1 MAMQQSMRIS
11 RRTRIG
17 LVTVV
22 LAAAFSVAAFF
33 AHREIALAFNRESAA
48 DLARITL
55 ARAEIATDFAARRLG
70 EIYEVGHT
78 DCSREG
84 IEALN
89 HTVFSVGPIK
99 DILIAKGGRTC
110 SAVND
115 RDTLAQN
122 YRDPVDSVAARNP
135 SIVLNPLTLG
145 DKSAMAVT
153 WTFDDG
159 TLAMALLNTDALVY
173 DALPRE
179 LRETGAVR
187 LSLTNGRTVGAFE
200 GPQWQIGGD
209 TEKFEFRSGRY
220 PLVARVHI
228 PTVLLNEL
236 NMATSTAAK
245 LAAVAASLLLAFF
258 VARGIVPPDNAS
270 RRIRTALT
278 RGEIVPHFQPV
289 YDLRSGE
296 MKGFEV
302 LARWQRTDGSWISPT
317 AFVPLIEANGW
328 AEDLLEAMVRKTAQE
343 MQDILEVAPKLR
355 FAFNASPAQFSN
367 PDFCNRFLRTLHK
380 IGLDPHRVVLEI
392 TERQE
397 ISDPETARLC
407 TDKLR
412 GAGVAIAIDD
422 AGTGHNGLATIR
434 TLGAAILKIDKFF
447 VDGIEHDPRTATLV
461 RLLVNVAHE
470 YGMRVVAEGVEQNDQ
485 LGALAELGVDS
496 VQGFFL
502 CRPLDSTGAKQEYAR
517 HQAVLLR
524 DRVAAAGK
532 PDEAQGEPA
541 PMAASA

>member
-17 LVTVV
+17 LVTAV
-22 LAAAFSVAAFF
+22 LAALFLLAANY

-55 ARAEIATDFAARRLG
+55 ARAEIATDYATKRLG
-70 EIYEVGHT
+70 EIYEVGFA
-78 DCSREG
+78 DCSRES
-84 IEALN
+84 IEMLN
-89 HTVFSVGPIK
+89 HAVYSSGPIK
-99 DILIAKGGRTC
+99 DILIAKGSRIC

-122 YRDPVDSVAARNP
+122 YRDPVDGVAARNP
-135 SIVLNPLTLG
+135 SIVLNPLHMG
-145 DKSAMAVT
+145 DKAAMAVT

-159 TLAMALLNTDALVY
+159 TLAMALVNTDAMVY
-173 DALPRE
+173 DALPQE
-179 LRETGAVR
+179 LRETGGVR

-200 GPQWQIGGD
+200 GPKWQIGGD
-209 TEKFEFRSGRY
+209 TEKFQFRSERY
-220 PLVARVHI
+220 PLVVRVHI

-236 NMATSTAAK
+236 NMDTSGVTK
-245 LAAVAASLLLAFF
+245 LVTVAASLLLAFF

-302 LARWQRTDGSWISPT
+302 LARWPRPDGNWVSPT

-328 AEDLLEAMVRKTAQE
+328 AEDLLDTMVQKTAQE
-343 MQDILEVAPKLR
+343 MQDILEVAPNLR
-355 FAFNASPAQFSN
+355 FAFNASPAQLTN
-367 PDFCNRFLRTLHK
+367 PQFCDRFLRILQK
-380 IGLDPHRVVLEI
+380 AGLDPHRVVLEI

-397 ISDPETARLC
+397 ISNPETARRC
-407 TDKLR
+407 IDKLR
-412 GAGVAIAIDD
+412 AAGVAVAIDD

-434 TLGAAILKIDKFF
+434 TLGATILKIDKFF
-447 VDGIEHDPRTATLV
+447 VDGIERDPRTATLI
-461 RLLVNVAHE
+461 RMLVNVAHE
-470 YGMRVVAEGVEQNDQ
+470 YGMRVVAEGVEQSDQ

-517 HQAVLLR
+517 HQAILLR

-532 PDEAQGEPA
+532 SDEALEEPA